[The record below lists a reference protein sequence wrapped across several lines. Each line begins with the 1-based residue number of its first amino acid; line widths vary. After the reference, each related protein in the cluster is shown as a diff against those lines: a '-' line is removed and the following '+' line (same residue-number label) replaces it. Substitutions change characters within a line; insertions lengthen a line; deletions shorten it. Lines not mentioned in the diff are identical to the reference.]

1 MIDGVKVGYS
11 QWVREFKGPSREVFE
26 GSLGLVEGG
35 VLLNQDGQSGIRWV
49 GKSGRSTPSLAGIN
63 HEQMKQDHTNWKM
76 DESDGSI
83 LTSIE
88 KIMIPWLGVEV
99 PAWFDMEEAFA
110 WWTEKQEAS
119 FKQFLNLDASAKL
132 QFESEMLAIY
142 QQELE
147 KGRILPYPIEDVVES
162 VDWEKSH
169 INIPHHY
176 ETTQSYILLLP
187 ETRWELPDSE
197 YTLELELLYTNGELE
212 LIQESTGLWAR
223 LEWYHDY
230 LKR

>member
-1 MIDGVKVGYS
+1 
-11 QWVREFKGPSREVFE
+11 
-26 GSLGLVEGG
+26 
-35 VLLNQDGQSGIRWV
+35 
-49 GKSGRSTPSLAGIN
+49 
-63 HEQMKQDHTNWKM
+63 M

-88 KIMIPWLGVEV
+88 KILVPWLGVEV
-99 PAWFDMEEAFA
+99 PAWFDMEEPFA
-110 WWTEKQEAS
+110 WWTDKQEAS
-119 FKQFLNLDASAKL
+119 FLQFLNLDTSAKD
-132 QFESEMLAIY
+132 QFKSEMLALY
-142 QQELE
+142 EQELE
-147 KGRILPYPIEDVVES
+147 QGRILSYPIENVLES
-162 VDWEKSH
+162 VDWDQSH

-187 ETRWELPDSE
+187 ETKWKLPDGE

-223 LEWYHDY
+223 IEWYYDY